1 MELITII
8 EIIKTIGGVCG
19 AIITITTL
27 ITLLL
32 KKPKQWLQKAI
43 KEQFDEE
50 NKEIKNLLSNID
62 KKIETNR
69 EASLAAL
76 RHEITAIYDL
86 YYPQGHL
93 PVNVRKDLISLY
105 DAYRKNGGNS
115 YAEELYN
122 ELINL
127 NS

>member
-1 MELITII
+1 MELITIA
-8 EIIKTIGGVCG
+8 EVIKTIGGLCG

-27 ITLLL
+27 FTLVFN
-32 KKPKQWLQKAI
+32 KPKQWLQKII
-43 KEQFDEE
+43 KEQFNNE
-50 NKEIKNLLSNID
+50 NQDIKNLLSNID
-62 KKIETNR
+62 KKIETNK

-76 RHEITAIYDL
+76 RHEITGIYDL
-86 YYPQGHL
+86 YYPQEYL

-105 DAYRKNGGNS
+105 DAYKKNGGNS
-115 YAEELYN
+115 YVTELYN

>member
-1 MELITII
+1 MELITIV

-19 AIITITTL
+19 AVITITTL
-27 ITLLL
+27 ITLIF
-32 KKPKQWLQKAI
+32 KKPKQWLQKTI
-43 KEQFDEE
+43 KEQFNEE

-69 EASLAAL
+69 EASL
-76 RHEITAIYDL
+76 AIYDL

-115 YAEELYN
+115 YAAELYN